1 MKLNK
6 NYERK
11 IGKHAIMQQYL
22 SRFIFPFNL
31 INFIKYFIPKLMKL
45 IPKKKLKL
53 QINPKNI

>member
-11 IGKHAIMQQYL
+11 IGRHAIMQQYL

-31 INFIKYFIPKLMKL
+31 INFIKYFIPKLKL
-45 IPKKKLKL
+45 IPKNKLKL